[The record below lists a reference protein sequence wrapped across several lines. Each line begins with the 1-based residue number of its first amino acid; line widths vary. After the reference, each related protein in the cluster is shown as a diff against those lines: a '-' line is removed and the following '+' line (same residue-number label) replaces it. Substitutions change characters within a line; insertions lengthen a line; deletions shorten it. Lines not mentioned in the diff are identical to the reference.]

1 MKLLRCYVQ
10 NYGKLHEFK
19 YDFNDNLNI
28 ILQENGWG
36 KSTFASFIKAM
47 LFGLPVTTKRDLDE
61 NERAKYTP
69 WQGGKFG
76 GWLELTLKGKSYRIE
91 RFFGTTLSKDTVTIY
106 DLQTN
111 TPLPDNDFI
120 EKTLGINADTF
131 MRSTYIEQG
140 LFSNASDDSIRAK
153 LGKLVKN
160 DENIDLSEVDKK
172 LQEKETS
179 LQYQRGKGGKI
190 YQLESEL
197 QQVRKTIDDC
207 ETAKQEADRLNQNF
221 TENQQKIAE
230 INAQINILR
239 SKIQSINDER
249 TAQAVYAH
257 YNSLKNELQ
266 KIDNE
271 RKKLLEF
278 FKNDPPSKLQLEE
291 LLDWQREYNK
301 AVTTLE
307 NYESSI
313 NTIKLQKLKDY
324 FKNGVPTKNELEKAN
339 ANLLKLNNMHSSI
352 QLSQTVISKTSSPFK
367 ILSFVLFGLG
377 ALALLAL
384 IIQAIVVPNTT
395 ITIILAIVS
404 ALCLLGGACMIFLS
418 KSYQSPAKITA
429 MNNLNQINE
438 NSNEMRNELTEFVS
452 RFGESTQD
460 FSDSIYNIKFNL
472 KTYKDLLTEE
482 EQRAQN
488 KEKMQKNQ
496 QRYYNAL
503 VQYYSQFFNPA
514 DRFTSNHNELQANV
528 ERLEILNKNYED
540 KENEIKNFVENNKID
555 ENSQKNEE
563 NIDLSPLE
571 NKINQLELARDD
583 IIHQNS
589 VLNSSLI
596 NYSNKADK
604 LGFYKDKEIE
614 LEEELQTAK
623 ANWQTI
629 KHTREYLDLARN
641 NLTSKYLTPLC
652 DAFKMYAKKFLGD
665 DFENV
670 SIDTKLEVKIEKLGE
685 KKQTKYFS
693 HGIRDIIE
701 LCIRLALIKTLFED
715 ETPPLIMDD
724 PFYNL
729 DDKKTESGLKL
740 LQELSKEFQVIY
752 LVCHSSRT

>member
-1 MKLLRCYVQ
+1 MKLLRCYIQ

-47 LFGLPVTTKRDLDE
+47 LFGLPVTSKKDLDE
-61 NERAKYTP
+61 NERVKYTP

-76 GWLELTLKGKSYRIE
+76 GWLEFTLKNKSYRIE

-111 TPLPDNDFI
+111 TTLADTNLI

-160 DENIDLSEVDKK
+160 DENTDLSDVDKK
-172 LQEKETS
+172 LLEKQTS
-179 LQYQRGKGGKI
+179 LKYLKGNGGKI
-190 YQLESEL
+190 YQLETEL

-207 ETAKQEADRLNQNF
+207 QNAKLEADRLNRIF

-230 INAQINILR
+230 INAQINIFR
-239 SKIQSINDER
+239 SKIQSVNDER
-249 TAQAVYAH
+249 TAQAVFAH
-257 YNSLKNELQ
+257 YNSLNNELQ

-271 RKKLLEF
+271 RKEILEF
-278 FKNDPPSKLQLEE
+278 FKNNPPSKLQLEE
-291 LLDWQREYNK
+291 LLNWQREYNK
-301 AVTTLE
+301 AVTSLE
-307 NYESSI
+307 NFES
-313 NTIKLQKLKDY
+313 NLNNIKLQKLKDY
-324 FKNGVPTKNELEKAN
+324 FSNGIPTEQELTQAN
-339 ANLLKLNNMHSSI
+339 ANLQKINNLQSNIS
-352 QLSQTVISKTSSPFK
+352 LSQNVLEKTNSPFK
-367 ILSFVLFGLG
+367 IFSYILCGIGIV
-377 ALALLAL
+377 ALLAL
-384 IIQAIVVPNTT
+384 IIQTIAYPNTT
-395 ITIILAIVS
+395 ITIILAIICI
-404 ALCLLGGACMIFLS
+404 LGLLSGAGIYLYG
-418 KSYQSPAKITA
+418 KYNKNPAKITA
-429 MNNLNQINE
+429 TNNLNNINQ
-438 NSNEMRNELTEFVS
+438 NTISLRNELEKFVS
-452 RFGESTQD
+452 RFNESTQD
-460 FSDSIYNIKFNL
+460 LNEAIYNIRFNL
-472 KTYKDLLTEE
+472 KTYKELLDEESHRTE
-482 EQRAQN
+482 N

-496 QRYYNAL
+496 QKYYNAL
-503 VQYYSQFFNPA
+503 IQYYSQFFNPA
-514 DRFTSNHNELQANV
+514 DRFTSNYNELQARV
-528 ERLEILNKNYED
+528 ERLDYLNKNYEE
-540 KENEIKNFVENNKID
+540 KENEIKTFVETNKID
-555 ENSQKNEE
+555 VNSQKNTEK
-563 NIDLSPLE
+563 IDLTPLE
-571 NKINQLELARDD
+571 EKTNQLEALREN
-583 IIHQNS
+583 IINENS

-596 NYSNKADK
+596 NYSNKADL
-604 LGFYKDKEIE
+604 LGFYQNKESELDEEIE
-614 LEEELQTAK
+614 LAK

-629 KHTREYLDLARN
+629 KNTRDYLEIARN
-641 NLTSKYLTPLC
+641 NLTSKYLSPLC

-715 ETPPLIMDD
+715 DTPPLIMDD

-740 LQELSKEFQVIY
+740 LQELSKEFQIIY